1 MHSLRS
7 IARANGAARGRRK
20 ASSDAGGVRQ
30 GQGAAAVG
38 CREEVCATTRCA
50 GAPARGAVRL
60 HAVPRDGALAVQCA
74 ILLGARA
81 SLC

>member
-1 MHSLRS
+1 MEPPEDEERQVVTLEAYDKGRV
-7 IARANGAARGRRK
+7 RLPWAAAKRFVPRR
-20 ASSDAGGVRQ
+20 GVR
-30 GQGAAAVG
+30 
-38 CREEVCATTRCA
+38 
-50 GAPARGAVRL
+50 VRL